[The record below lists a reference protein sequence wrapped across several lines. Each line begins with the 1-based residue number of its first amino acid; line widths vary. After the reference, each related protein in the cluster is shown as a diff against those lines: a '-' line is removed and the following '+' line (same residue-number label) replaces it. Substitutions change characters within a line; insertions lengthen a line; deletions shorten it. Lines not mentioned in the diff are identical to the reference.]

1 MARRRNLKDLLTPDP
16 TPDKQLAHP
25 SGWCMT
31 MSHEFCP
38 YQFAHGKCGC
48 SCHTKPKLVN
58 KEPNTVSDDKPKR
71 GRPKGSVNKTKEVS
85 KSETK
90 GDTMTLDPRPWK
102 R

>member
-31 MSHEFCP
+31 LSHEFCP
-38 YQFAHGKCGC
+38 YQFTHGKCGC
-48 SCHTKPKLVN
+48 SCHVAPAPAK
-58 KEPNTVSDDKPKR
+58 KR
-71 GRPKGSVNKTKEVS
+71 GRPKKVEGVAPTMIIAD
-85 KSETK
+85 ETGK
-90 GDTMTLDPRPWK
+90 PVDPRPWK